1 MFKIVIICAL
11 ATLVSAQLDPFE
23 VCQGYEDGTMI
34 GVGQDISCTRYFY
47 CEGEY
52 GYEEDCLETFAE
64 DAEFNY
70 ETGQCDYNDVV
81 NCAAYGSE
89 PEPNTEPPPSPP
101 VVNPPVTEPGQPS
114 VPDVECPTNRQGE
127 IIFFP
132 STNCSQYFICAN
144 GVRLQMTCM
153 EGFAWNQEEK
163 TCDYPI
169 FSRCSVSI

>member
-1 MFKIVIICAL
+1 M

-23 VCQGYEDGTMI
+23 VCQGYDDGTMI
-34 GVGQDISCTRYFY
+34 GVGQDISCTKYFY

-81 NCAAYGSE
+81 NCAAYSPLE
-89 PEPNTEPPPSPP
+89 PEPNPETEPPTNPP
-101 VVNPPVTEPGQPS
+101 VVNPPVTQPGLPS

-132 STNCSQYFICAN
+132 SSNCSQYFICAN
-144 GVRLQMTCM
+144 GVRLQMACM

-169 FSRCSVSI
+169 FSRCSVRI